1 MAATPVVS
9 STSSTPT
16 IKRSHSE
23 MASDESH
30 ADIPASSKR
39 FASPL
44 VDVYVGEHK
53 FHYTIHTAFL
63 AQSGELN
70 NLHNLT
76 SKRSKKGTTLNL
88 PRENPREVGQVIQ
101 FLYLNDLALT
111 ATEPQAQLDELLSAW
126 KNATQFAVADM
137 KRHVLQKLDTLSL
150 AEKVHALNFIKA
162 TDQMYEYD
170 IDVDLRIY
178 FNKVAPSVV
187 RKIRASE
194 RRCLDDMIEEGGSFA
209 ADLFSA
215 YRRAFDISADVKGEG
230 PARSAK
236 GVGGDA
242 SGIMLIPMP
251 ARSGPVDNRT
261 QWDRQ
266 HRIPALW
273 TRVSEADKLLVSMVK
288 ADEGW
293 IAILDA
299 VQQKTREKSTITDL
313 LERYNR
319 LKANI
324 LRVESDD
331 SDLLAEAQSEVETEF
346 KEGSEWPLVAARLIE
361 KGGRGYEPIRL
372 RYHCAAL
379 DAVKQAKSAPTSTDL
394 VLATPQSAQTKT
406 EVIGGVRVDNSKAI
420 DPRRRPKPGTA
431 ASARYSSDTVA
442 VRRLAQ
448 ARKRSRSTR
457 ESGTLQDVSSNEDDN
472 LMLAESKPRLYRTRG
487 AMIPVTGRRRKI
499 ENGNGNGNES
509 GSDGGAPTA
518 HMSSSNTPQDSSMAD
533 VDRKSSSHAEP
544 VAVSDSDAEEL

>member
-1 MAATPVVS
+1 M
-9 STSSTPT
+9 
-16 IKRSHSE
+16 
-23 MASDESH
+23 
-30 ADIPASSKR
+30 
-39 FASPL
+39 
-44 VDVYVGEHK
+44 
-53 FHYTIHTAFL
+53 
-63 AQSGELN
+63 N

-76 SKRSKKGTTLNL
+76 AKRSKKGTTLNL

-111 ATEPQAQLDELLSAW
+111 ATEPQAQLEELLSAW
-126 KNATQFAVADM
+126 KSATQFAVADM
-137 KRHVLQKLDTLSL
+137 KSHVLQKLEILSL
-150 AEKVHALNFIKA
+150 ADKVHAVKFIKA
-162 TDQMYEYD
+162 ADEMYECD
-170 IDVDLRIY
+170 IDVNLRIY

-187 RKIRASE
+187 RKIKASE

-215 YRRAFDISADVKGEG
+215 YRRAFDISADGKGEG
-230 PARSAK
+230 TARSAK

-242 SGIMLIPMP
+242 SGIMLIPMA

-261 QWDRQ
+261 RWDRQ

-331 SDLLAEAQSEVETEF
+331 VGSAPVLCLAVSLSISYGCATQRTSLPPKFNTNANDSRSLQSDLLAEAQSEVETEF
-346 KEGSEWPLVAARLIE
+346 REGSEWPLVAARLIE

-379 DAVKQAKSAPTSTDL
+379 DAVKQANSAAPTSTAL

-442 VRRLAQ
+442 VRRHAQ

-472 LMLAESKPRLYRTRG
+472 LMLAESKPRLYRNRG

-533 VDRKSSSHAEP
+533 VDRKSSHAEP
-544 VAVSDSDAEEL
+544 IAVSDSDAEEV

>member
-1 MAATPVVS
+1 M
-9 STSSTPT
+9 
-16 IKRSHSE
+16 
-23 MASDESH
+23 
-30 ADIPASSKR
+30 
-39 FASPL
+39 
-44 VDVYVGEHK
+44 
-53 FHYTIHTAFL
+53 
-63 AQSGELN
+63 
-70 NLHNLT
+70 
-76 SKRSKKGTTLNL
+76 
-88 PRENPREVGQVIQ
+88 
-101 FLYLNDLALT
+101 
-111 ATEPQAQLDELLSAW
+111 
-126 KNATQFAVADM
+126 
-137 KRHVLQKLDTLSL
+137 
-150 AEKVHALNFIKA
+150 
-162 TDQMYEYD
+162 
-170 IDVDLRIY
+170 
-178 FNKVAPSVV
+178 
-187 RKIRASE
+187 
-194 RRCLDDMIEEGGSFA
+194 
-209 ADLFSA
+209 
-215 YRRAFDISADVKGEG
+215 
-230 PARSAK
+230 
-236 GVGGDA
+236 
-242 SGIMLIPMP
+242 
-251 ARSGPVDNRT
+251 
-261 QWDRQ
+261 
-266 HRIPALW
+266 
-273 TRVSEADKLLVSMVK
+273 
-288 ADEGW
+288 
-293 IAILDA
+293 
-299 VQQKTREKSTITDL
+299 
-313 LERYNR
+313 
-319 LKANI
+319 
-324 LRVESDD
+324 
-331 SDLLAEAQSEVETEF
+331 
-346 KEGSEWPLVAARLIE
+346 AARLIE